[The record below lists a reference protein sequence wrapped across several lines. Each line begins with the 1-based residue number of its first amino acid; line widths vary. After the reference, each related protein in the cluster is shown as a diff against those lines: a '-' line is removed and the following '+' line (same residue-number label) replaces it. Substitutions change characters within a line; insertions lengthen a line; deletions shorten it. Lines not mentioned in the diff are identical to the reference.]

1 MLENNLKKIRTK
13 HGMSQLE
20 LSYDT
25 RISPS
30 DISNIETGKQYPH
43 KGWRKKISKVLEVDE
58 EEIFPE
64 IDEKNN

>member
-1 MLENNLKKIRTK
+1 MENNLRDIRKKK
-13 HGMSQLE
+13 GMSQLA

-30 DISNIETGKQYPH
+30 DISNIERGKQYPY
-43 KGWRKKISKVLEVDE
+43 KGWRKKISSALEVDE

-64 IDEKNN
+64 INEK